1 MDKRQAM
8 GSGPSGPRAAA
19 ETPGMGNVGVDVG
32 YRGERLGLPR
42 EGPGSLASTGRRL
55 AAIFVDWALCGLI
68 AYGLLADGQTR
79 AANSWTLPVF
89 VVMSVLLVG
98 TLGRTPGKR
107 LLGLRVV
114 HVSGG
119 RLSFPRAVV
128 RTVLLALAIP
138 ALVWDRDTRG
148 LHDKLA
154 DAVQVRA

>member
-1 MDKRQAM
+1 MDNR
-8 GSGPSGPRAAA
+8 GSRAVADDRGA
-19 ETPGMGNVGVDVG
+19 DFS
-32 YRGERLGLPR
+32 YRGDRLGLPR
-42 EGPGSLASTGRRL
+42 EGPGSVASPGRRV

-68 AYGLLADGQTR
+68 AYGLLADGQMR
-79 AANSWTLPVF
+79 AANSWTLLVF
-89 VVMSVLLVG
+89 LVMSVLTVG

-119 RLSFPRAVV
+119 RLTFPRAAL
-128 RTVLLALAIP
+128 RSALLVLAIP

-148 LHDKLA
+148 LHDKLT

>member
-1 MDKRQAM
+1 MDKSQAT
-8 GSGPSGPRAAA
+8 GSRPSGPRAAA
-19 ETPGMGNVGVDVG
+19 DDMGVDFG

-68 AYGLLADGQTR
+68 AYGLLADGQPR

-89 VVMSVLLVG
+89 VVMSILLVG

-119 RLSFPRAVV
+119 RLSFPRAAL

-154 DAVQVRA
+154 HAVQIRA